1 MPTKKQ
7 RRRQAKT
14 KRHEYE
20 YVVVDQEGHEVPV
33 DPAELRAQ
41 KEKEKDR
48 PAQAKGKQQPAARD
62 RKGRV
67 LREPRKP
74 SWRRSLKVGLLFVVG
89 LFVFTSFVGSTHPAL
104 GARIGLSLGYGVLG
118 IPFFYWMDRS
128 TYRRWE
134 RATGRAPQ
142 REPKKK
148 RAKTDE
154 RE

>member
-20 YVVVDQEGHEVPV
+20 YVVVDETGNEVPV

-41 KEKEKDR
+41 KEKERDK
-48 PAQAKGKQQPAARD
+48 PAQPRGKQPPAARD
-62 RKGRV
+62 RRGRV

-74 SWRRSLKVGLLFVVG
+74 SWNRAVKVGVLFIAAV
-89 LFVFTSFVGSTHPAL
+89 FVFTSLVGKTHPPLYSRIAL
-104 GARIGLSLGYGVLG
+104 ALAYGVVG
-118 IPFFYWMDRS
+118 IPFFYWMDRT

-142 REPKKK
+142 REPRKK
-148 RAKTDE
+148 RGE
-154 RE
+154 